1 MLCLKIVRSI
11 WEGAASGASFL
22 SRAPKDLKG
31 FIFREAAGL
40 WCDFL
45 LTVLPTPLD
54 FLLHRWSRRELHYLK
69 PNHKSFS
76 FLLLFGPRLKNS
88 TWHVVGANA
97 PEHLFHLFIFF
108 YGVVPSRSESVRG
121 WRDFTDGSHLICLSE
136 VNDAFVTHG
145 LLLLW
150 TAGDSCTQ
158 SQALMSNLVA
168 DAPLSSVID
177 LIILFSK
184 KNKTNIFKETE
195 SETFQLRSE
204 DFKANEWC
212 VAVFAEKKT
221 AKSVV
226 CPHVGPQLCF
236 FYHMDTKLWAKES
249 HEMLNE
255 IKKQNAASQKIC
267 FYSKKNH
274 QSPRYYTFKR
284 F

>member
-1 MLCLKIVRSI
+1 MPQNIYFTYI
-11 WEGAASGASFL
+11 FL
-22 SRAPKDLKG
+22 R
-31 FIFREAAGL
+31 
-40 WCDFL
+40 
-45 LTVLPTPLD
+45 
-54 FLLHRWSRRELHYLK
+54 
-69 PNHKSFS
+69 
-76 FLLLFGPRLKNS
+76 
-88 TWHVVGANA
+88 
-97 PEHLFHLFIFF
+97 
-108 YGVVPSRSESVRG
+108 SRSEPKRVCERMKGFHRRLSFNLFIRG
-121 WRDFTDGSHLICLSE
+121 EWRLCDARIVAAVDSRRLLHTITGPDVKSSGWCTPQLS
-136 VNDAFVTHG
+136 DRSDYS
-145 LLLLW
+145 L
-150 TAGDSCTQ
+150 Q
-158 SQALMSNLVA
+158 
-168 DAPLSSVID
+168 
-177 LIILFSK
+177 K
-184 KNKTNIFKETE
+184 KKKKSNIFKETE